1 MSPNVPENNLYSK
14 FLDRS
19 QMKLVTYVLQIYK
32 NNYFINLTA
41 GGWSRICWNQWKASH
56 WRAKIDPALLGF
68 VEREYK
74 RRVENRTLEKD
85 IENRVWLIIY
95 DQLNTYN
102 EMLRYER
109 IYFI

>member
-41 GGWSRICWNQWKASH
+41 GG
-56 WRAKIDPALLGF
+56 
-68 VEREYK
+68 
-74 RRVENRTLEKD
+74 
-85 IENRVWLIIY
+85 
-95 DQLNTYN
+95 
-102 EMLRYER
+102 
-109 IYFI
+109 